1 MRFMELRRRVTAV
14 AKKAYDRGLVA
25 ATSGN
30 YSQIDPESR
39 LVVITPTSL
48 DYTIM
53 TPEDLVVID
62 LEGKI
67 VEGERQPSSEW
78 RLHTHLYKGKPDIR
92 GVAHTHSPYATA
104 FAALDRP
111 IPNVLIELHY
121 LCGGIIEVAPFAIPG
136 TDAVGIGAAQ
146 AIGDKKAVLLSHHGA
161 VAVGSSIEDALNVAF
176 WVEDTARI
184 VSLAM
189 TIGQPKELDADILNQ
204 VGSAY

>member
-1 MRFMELRRRVTAV
+1 MRFWDLRKRVTAV

-62 LEGKI
+62 LDGNV
-67 VEGERQPSSEW
+67 VEGELKPSSEW
-78 RLHTHLYKGKPDIR
+78 RLHTNLYKAKPEIG

-104 FAALDRP
+104 FAALERP
-111 IPNVLIELHY
+111 IPNILIELHY
-121 LCGGIIEVAPFAIPG
+121 LCGGTIEVAPFAIPG
-136 TDAVGIGAAQ
+136 TEEVGIGAAKT
-146 AIGDKKAVLLSHHGA
+146 IGTKKAVLLSHHGA
-161 VAVGSSIEDALNVAF
+161 VAVGSSVEDALNIAF

-184 VSLAM
+184 AHLAM
-189 TIGQPKELDADILNQ
+189 SVGQPKELDEKVLNQ
-204 VGSAY
+204 YNAY